1 MNRKSAETKD
11 GFFSSDSGYPD
22 LRYRIES
29 YPGIST
35 QEDMIRTISEE
46 FGFSEEEDNG
56 SAQLLESELRQNRFI
71 YPPPQ
76 TLEKLKVLLKNRL
89 VFVAGSGDTLDEDL
103 KCLVGQEEE
112 AHVLSHSTLMAVD
125 GAVVGALKHGLAP
138 HVVVSDL
145 DGPMSLILECNRKGA
160 VMIVLAH
167 GDNKEAVREYIKQMG
182 GYVLGTT
189 QREAFSNI
197 HNFGGFTDGDRAVI
211 LARHFQAKE
220 IVLLG
225 FDFGKPGRYSH
236 HASLAKKKKKLGW
249 CQRILRSVEGVVG
262 FGEWIE
268 KEGNTST

>member
-11 GFFSSDSGYPD
+11 DFFSTDPGYPD
-22 LRYRIES
+22 LRYRIEG

-35 QEDMIRTISEE
+35 QEDLIQTISEE

-56 SAQLLESELRQNRFI
+56 STELLERELRQNSFI

-76 TLEKLKVLLKNRL
+76 TLGKLKNLLKNRL

-103 KCLVGQEEE
+103 KDLIRLEEE

-145 DGPMSLILECNRKGA
+145 DGPMNLILECNRKGA
-160 VMIVLAH
+160 AMVVLAH
-167 GDNKEAVREYIKQMG
+167 GDNKEAVREYIKQME

-189 QREAFSNI
+189 QREAFSSI

-211 LARHFQAKE
+211 LARHFQAEE

-249 CQRILRSVEGVVG
+249 CQRILENVDVVG
-262 FGEWIE
+262 FEEWV
-268 KEGNTST
+268 KNNSG